1 MISNFNETHPIVMAC
16 MYEYECSCGWMF
28 VLFSPTREDNCSWVS
43 LCVCVYKKGSC
54 CFSTQQPVATFSEC
68 FEWAFFHL
76 GKCGG
81 FGQGCWV
88 ISPSSC
94 FLHHA
99 QLNFCGLAFNGTSKS
114 VNLVNVPFPVPG
126 LKVVLIRVI
135 FFLCISKWKCII
147 LYVLYPKYIVNLI

>member
-43 LCVCVYKKGSC
+43 LCVCVCAYKKRLLLLFHPAAC
-54 CFSTQQPVATFSEC
+54 CNVFRVF
-68 FEWAFFHL
+68 WVGFHL

-88 ISPSSC
+88 ISPFSC
-94 FLHHA
+94 FPHHA

-126 LKVVLIRVI
+126 LKVALIRVI
-135 FFLCISKWKCII
+135 FFLCISKMEMYYFICII
-147 LYVLYPKYIVNLI
+147 F